1 MVGQDLFSPCDD
13 GVHNLVVCGD
23 LAGGVEIGEPSQ
35 RLVGLVPVVGL
46 VEFLESVP
54 RGSETGMGVE
64 QPVEVRLVGFA
75 EMVDPHKGGKSGS
88 EHLRLERWEPPLGFV
103 TLYLPA
109 YQGEALGEPA
119 HDSEQRPRGADAAGK
134 GIARLRLVVC

>member
-1 MVGQDLFSPCDD
+1 MVF
-13 GVHNLVVCGD
+13 GD

-46 VEFLESVP
+46 VELLESVP

-75 EMVDPHKGGKSGS
+75 EMVDP
-88 EHLRLERWEPPLGFV
+88 
-103 TLYLPA
+103 T
-109 YQGEALGEPA
+109 
-119 HDSEQRPRGADAAGK
+119 
-134 GIARLRLVVC
+134 